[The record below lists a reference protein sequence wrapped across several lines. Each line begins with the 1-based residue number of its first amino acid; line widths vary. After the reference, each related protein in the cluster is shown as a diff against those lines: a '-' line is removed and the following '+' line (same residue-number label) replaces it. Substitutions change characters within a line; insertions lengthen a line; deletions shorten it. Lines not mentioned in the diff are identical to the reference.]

1 METLLDRVKAAASKA
16 HKDAV
21 VEVSAAGVVEV
32 LLPEDGEW
40 MWAATEGTLLVAE
53 DYDGN
58 VNAALRMTLD
68 DIKRGILPSTM
79 KRTTR

>member
-1 METLLDRVKAAASKA
+1 MAKLLDRVKAAAAKA

-21 VEVSAAGVVEV
+21 VEVNAAGVVEV
-32 LLPEDGEW
+32 LLPENGEW
-40 MWAATEGTLLVAE
+40 MWAATEGTMLVAE

-68 DIKRGILPSTM
+68 DIQRGVLPNTM
-79 KRTTR
+79 QRSR